1 MPRSS
6 AAASLV
12 FAVIALLLWFFMFGA
27 GTDVWHDTGRLDI
40 WHLEGPPYADLR
52 AFGVMFYLL
61 LPVLVAQLA
70 VAVVHVWKL
79 RSLKRA

>member
-6 AAASLV
+6 ATASLV
-12 FAVIALLLWFFMFGA
+12 FAAIALLFWLLMFGA

-52 AFGVMFYLL
+52 VFGVVFYLL
-61 LPVLVAQLA
+61 LPVLVAQCVIAL
-70 VAVVHVWKL
+70 VHVLRL